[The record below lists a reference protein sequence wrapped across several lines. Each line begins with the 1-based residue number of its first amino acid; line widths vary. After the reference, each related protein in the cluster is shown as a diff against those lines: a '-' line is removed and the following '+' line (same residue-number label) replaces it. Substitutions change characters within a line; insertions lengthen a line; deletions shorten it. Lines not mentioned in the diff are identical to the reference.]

1 MIRKMVLSHDSAN
14 DVLQNTYIRIFKGI
28 ENFKEKSKLSTWI
41 YRIAYN
47 ESIRFLTTESK
58 LKKVEL
64 DSNDDNYSRKLYA
77 DEYFDAENL
86 LLKFHQILSDLSLRQ
101 RNIFNMK
108 YFDEL
113 KFNEI
118 SEITG
123 TNINTIKST
132 YYLVEKIIK
141 KEINESSL

>member
-1 MIRKMVLSHDSAN
+1 
-14 DVLQNTYIRIFKGI
+14 
-28 ENFKEKSKLSTWI
+28 
-41 YRIAYN
+41 
-47 ESIRFLTTESK
+47 
-58 LKKVEL
+58 
-64 DSNDDNYSRKLYA
+64 
-77 DEYFDAENL
+77 
-86 LLKFHQILSDLSLRQ
+86 
-101 RNIFNMK
+101 MK